1 MGILPMKI
9 KIRYWKVASAVLLSA
24 SLALMMVTQVPAS
37 EQENQKAEVE
47 YQAGFYYTVKKGD
60 TLWDLSQRFSD
71 TPWQWPDLW
80 RENTQI
86 PNPHWIYP
94 GERIR
99 LFRKS
104 DKHRYQMPVKKEIP
118 ETTPKVEATAPVE
131 EVEPEIDFLYSK
143 IDRVG
148 FIRDPAVTPVGE
160 IFKSLD
166 NKKLISKDDQ
176 IYIKYPDSGRNEE
189 FAPGMRLTAYRA
201 LYPGEAKG
209 FGTQHYILGIIEV
222 ITVDNSYAIAKVTAS
237 FRKIQIGDLVMRYDP
252 RNPILTVVDS
262 TPGIEGQVLLGEEHT
277 KMLGDLFTA
286 FIDKG
291 TDDQITPGQ
300 VYDIY
305 YQESGRG
312 GSGGGNIM
320 LAPVTI
326 GSLLVLHT
334 EKKTSTVV
342 ITSSSRKIT
351 PGQPFHTP

>member
-1 MGILPMKI
+1 MKI
-9 KIRYWKVASAVLLSA
+9 NIRYCKFASVLLLSA
-24 SLALMMVTQVPAS
+24 CLALVMGIQAS
-37 EQENQKAEVE
+37 AAEQANQKAEVE

-104 DKHRYQMPVKKEIP
+104 DKHRYQVPVKMEIP
-118 ETTPKVEATAPVE
+118 QTTPKVEATAPE
-131 EVEPEIDFLYSK
+131 EELKPQIDFLYSK

-148 FIRDPAVTPVGE
+148 FVRNPAVTPMGE

-176 IYIKYPDSGRNEE
+176 IYIKYPDSGRTGE
-189 FAPGMRLTAYRA
+189 FTPGLRLTAYRN
-201 LYPGEAKG
+201 LYPGEAKS
-209 FGTQHYILGIIEV
+209 FGAQHYMLGIVEI
-222 ITVDNSYAIAKVTAS
+222 ITVNNDYAIAKVTDS
-237 FRKIQIGDLVMRYDP
+237 FRKIQVGDLVMRYDP
-252 RNPILTVVDS
+252 RNPILSVVES
-262 TPGIEGQVLLGEEHT
+262 TPGIEGHVLVGEEHT
-277 KMLGDLFTA
+277 RMLGDLFIA

-291 TDDQITPGQ
+291 TDDRIVPGQ
-300 VYDIY
+300 IYNIY

-312 GSGGGNIM
+312 GSGGGNIL

-334 EKKTSTVV
+334 EKTTSTVV
-342 ITSSSRKIT
+342 ITSSSRKIS

>member
-1 MGILPMKI
+1 MKI
-9 KIRYWKVASAVLLSA
+9 NIRYCKFASVLLLSA
-24 SLALMMVTQVPAS
+24 CLAIVLGAQAS
-37 EQENQKAEVE
+37 AAEQANQKAEVE

-104 DKHRYQMPVKKEIP
+104 DKHRYQVPVKKEIP
-118 ETTPKVEATAPVE
+118 QTAPKVEATTPE
-131 EVEPEIDFLYSK
+131 EELEPQIDFLYSK

-148 FIRDPAVTPVGE
+148 FIRDPSVAPMGE

-176 IYIKYPDSGRNEE
+176 IYIKYPDSGRTES
-189 FAPGMRLTAYRA
+189 FAPGLRMTVYRK
-201 LYPGEAKG
+201 LYPGEARS
-209 FGTQHYILGIIEV
+209 FGAQHYILGIVEIM
-222 ITVDNSYAIAKVTAS
+222 TVNNDYAIAKVMDS
-237 FRKIQIGDLVMRYDP
+237 FRKIQVGDLVMRYEP
-252 RNPILTVVDS
+252 RNPILSVVES
-262 TPGIEGQVLLGEEHT
+262 TPGIEGHVLVGEEHT

-291 TDDQITPGQ
+291 TDDQIVPGQ
-300 VYDIY
+300 IYNIY
-305 YQESGRG
+305 YQEYGRG
-312 GSGGGNIM
+312 GSGGSKIP

-334 EKKTSTVV
+334 EKTTSTVV
-342 ITSSSRKIT
+342 ITSSSRKIS